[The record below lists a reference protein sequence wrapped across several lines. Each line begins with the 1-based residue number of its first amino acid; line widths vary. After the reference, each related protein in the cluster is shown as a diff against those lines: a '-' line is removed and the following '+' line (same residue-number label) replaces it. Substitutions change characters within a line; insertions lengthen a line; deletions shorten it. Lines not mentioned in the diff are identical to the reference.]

1 VNEQDNNRQDRDRS
15 GDNRVL
21 WSDLNGFEDVRV
33 DARHH
38 HPVRR
43 KGKAMTWVI
52 AILTGIL
59 IIELWFLLSP
69 HENKSLLLRPQF
81 DTERTDAR

>member
-1 VNEQDNNRQDRDRS
+1 VNEQDDNCKDRDRS

-21 WSDLNGFEDVRV
+21 WSDFSGFPSVRV
-33 DARHH
+33 DARHD

-43 KGKAMTWVI
+43 KGEAMKWVLVALG
-52 AILTGIL
+52 AILIAEIL
-59 IIELWFLLSP
+59 WLTWPEQ
-69 HENKSLLLRPQF
+69 NKSLLLRPQF